1 MPVFFKNKRIAGYI
15 RRGLALDVKETQAT
29 WLDQK
34 DSKYTACAL
43 GMAIIGKLGLWKGHV
58 IFIETLLASGG
69 DEIKTISKILQIDP
83 LLTEEINKIHMLDVP
98 AMEIAECL
106 EYEEGADQLDD
117 FDLDS

>member
-15 RRGLALDVKETQAT
+15 RTGLALDVEETQAT
-29 WLDQK
+29 WLHQK

-98 AMEIAECL
+98 AIEIAECL

-117 FDLDS
+117 FDLDC